1 MWRNLKE
8 KNSTND
14 TDFPCTSFPRCKYRH
29 VFKQV
34 CVQLPT
40 SAVNVTLLAFAAE
53 RNLLLCAVLPG
64 CWRWASGGR
73 RGRFTAGS
81 ALSSKSAA
89 AACGGRMM
97 GRTDGQTD
105 GQSHA
110 RRFHKSCSAYYASS
124 VRVAR

>member
-14 TDFPCTSFPRCKYRH
+14 TDFSCTSFPRCKYRH

-97 GRTDGQTD
+97 GRTDGRTD
-105 GQSHA
+105 G
-110 RRFHKSCSAYYASS
+110 RT
-124 VRVAR
+124 VARPTVS